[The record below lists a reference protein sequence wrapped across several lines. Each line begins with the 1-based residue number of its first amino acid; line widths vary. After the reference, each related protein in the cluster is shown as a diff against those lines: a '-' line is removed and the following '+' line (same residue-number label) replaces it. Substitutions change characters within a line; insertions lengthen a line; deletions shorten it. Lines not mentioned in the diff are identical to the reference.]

1 MKRAA
6 VDAVAAGKP
15 VNVCFGVVLGT
26 APLQVKVEQ
35 KLTLGMGQLIL
46 SRNVTDY
53 ETEAEV
59 DWETE
64 EEGQEHSHDV
74 PGGGTGSQS
83 AGHTHRTAGRKRIRI
98 CSGLQAGDQVILVRM
113 QEGQKFLILDRIG

>member
-35 KLTLGMGQLIL
+35 KLTLGMG
-46 SRNVTDY
+46 
-53 ETEAEV
+53 
-59 DWETE
+59 
-64 EEGQEHSHDV
+64 
-74 PGGGTGSQS
+74 
-83 AGHTHRTAGRKRIRI
+83 
-98 CSGLQAGDQVILVRM
+98 
-113 QEGQKFLILDRIG
+113 